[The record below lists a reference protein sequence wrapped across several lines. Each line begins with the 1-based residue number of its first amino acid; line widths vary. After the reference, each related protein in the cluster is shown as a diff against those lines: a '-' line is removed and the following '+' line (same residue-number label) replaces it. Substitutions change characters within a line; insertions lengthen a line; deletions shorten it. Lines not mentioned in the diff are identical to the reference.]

1 MNPNVEKARAKELQ
15 VLAAVGLVGWLTAKQ
30 IAAWVWPD
38 NAPGAAKNRAA
49 ETLQRLVERRHL
61 LRRET
66 ATGAWS
72 YLLTRT
78 GAARVNEQLVYPVC
92 REGYDLSQLDVDKQ
106 ASIVAY
112 LLAQKGAFRLGPSGV
127 RGAVRAGLV
136 EKPALRHADALTR
149 DPETGNWVPA
159 MLARTLHPKL
169 VEKARKLRDAAGRL
183 ELLGHPVLL
192 RQFNKAMAD
201 ADEADQEYLGGS
213 W

>member
-30 IAAWVWPD
+30 VAAWVWPD

-49 ETLQRLVERRHL
+49 ETLQRLIERRHL

-66 ATGAWS
+66 GSGTWS
-72 YLLTRT
+72 YLLTRA

-92 REGYDLSQLDVDKQ
+92 REGYDLSQLDIDRQ
-106 ASIVAY
+106 AVIVAY
-112 LLAQKGAFRLGPSGV
+112 LLSQRGALRLGPAGV
-127 RGAVRAGLV
+127 RGGVRTGLV
-136 EKPALRHADALTR
+136 NDTALRHADALTR

-159 MLARTLHPKL
+159 MLARTLHPELLK
-169 VEKARKLRDAAGRL
+169 KARRLRAAAGRL
-183 ELLGHPVLL
+183 ELLGHPGLL
-192 RQFNKAMAD
+192 RQFRKAMD
-201 ADEADQEYLGGS
+201 DGQEYLGGS